1 MRDGCQIV
9 GVFLVFYTNNHSRMS
24 FCKGFT
30 QGGSN
35 ADNVLTDAFIK
46 GINPVSWS
54 EAFQA
59 IQKVPPFIV
68 LIDAILGRRGGTN
81 RRGS

>member
-1 MRDGCQIV
+1 MVAGLSVRP
-9 GVFLVFYTNNHSRMS
+9 VFYITDFRMS

-54 EAFQA
+54 DGFQA
-59 IQKVPPFIV
+59 IQKV
-68 LIDAILGRRGGTN
+68 GRMVC
-81 RRGS
+81 SDSH

>member
-1 MRDGCQIV
+1 MV
-9 GVFLVFYTNNHSRMS
+9 LVLDTTYSRMS

-35 ADNVLTDAFIK
+35 ADNVLTDAYLK

-59 IQKVPPFIV
+59 IQKVLRPMV
-68 LIDAILGRRGGTN
+68 LILIID
-81 RRGS
+81 

>member
-9 GVFLVFYTNNHSRMS
+9 GLFPALYTNYSRMS
-24 FCKGFT
+24 FCKGWT

-35 ADNVLTDAFIK
+35 ADNVLTDAYIK

-59 IQKVPPFIV
+59 IQKVPRSP
-68 LIDAILGRRGGTN
+68 LYSID
-81 RRGS
+81 